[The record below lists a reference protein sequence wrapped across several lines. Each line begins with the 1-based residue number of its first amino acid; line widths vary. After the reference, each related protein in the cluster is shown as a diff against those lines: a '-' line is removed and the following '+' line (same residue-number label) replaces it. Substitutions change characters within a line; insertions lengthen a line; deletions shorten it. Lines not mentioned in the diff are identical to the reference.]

1 MRHLPYTATA
11 FLIWQVEELEL
22 NHQHLR
28 KLHDLERLVNL
39 RRASFCNNELTRL
52 EGLERCVLLEE
63 LRCAAFLIWQ
73 LPNLA
78 TAFLIWQPSS

>member
-1 MRHLPYTATA
+1 M
-11 FLIWQVEELEL
+11 EELEL

-73 LPNLA
+73 P
-78 TAFLIWQPSS
+78 PS